1 MYLWVVLNT
10 ATGKLTPV
18 LSAEPTAE
26 SGFPGDTEMGDR
38 ISVHKFW
45 CSLFSQWQF
54 QAGKDQDSRG
64 GINLRPYLLYL
75 IKNMIQC
82 DSLMVKVF
90 RLCIPMRGVRV
101 QSLVGE
107 LRFVAKKPNY
117 KLQKQYCNQFIKDFR
132 TNTHQKKILK
142 TNMIQ
147 AGETET
153 TLSAEIHEEFL

>member
-1 MYLWVVLNT
+1 
-10 ATGKLTPV
+10 
-18 LSAEPTAE
+18 
-26 SGFPGDTEMGDR
+26 
-38 ISVHKFW
+38 
-45 CSLFSQWQF
+45 
-54 QAGKDQDSRG
+54 
-64 GINLRPYLLYL
+64 
-75 IKNMIQC
+75 MIQC